1 MPAAVSVCPH
11 PLDTRTP
18 PVPETLTYGLTT
30 PAALIS
36 PAIARHATHVILE
49 AHGLRDVTTA
59 ALQVVGEL
67 TACACRFT
75 ASEDVYLALRYRDDS
90 LRVFL
95 YDAHPRHTHRRLAA
109 ACDAR
114 RRSAL
119 LLLAC
124 VVRDCRGEWGFG
136 TSPGPGEGT
145 RMWAVLPHE
154 GARAYGKA
162 P

>member
-18 PVPETLTYGLTT
+18 PVPETLTYGLTI

-49 AHGLRDVTTA
+49 AHGLHDVTTA

-75 ASEDVYLALRYRDDS
+75 ASEDVYPCAALS
-90 LRVFL
+90 G
-95 YDAHPRHTHRRLAA
+95 RLAA
-109 ACDAR
+109 RVPVR
-114 RRSAL
+114 RASA
-119 LLLAC
+119 AYAPPS
-124 VVRDCRGEWGFG
+124 RGG
-136 TSPGPGEGT
+136 
-145 RMWAVLPHE
+145 L
-154 GARAYGKA
+154 
-162 P
+162 